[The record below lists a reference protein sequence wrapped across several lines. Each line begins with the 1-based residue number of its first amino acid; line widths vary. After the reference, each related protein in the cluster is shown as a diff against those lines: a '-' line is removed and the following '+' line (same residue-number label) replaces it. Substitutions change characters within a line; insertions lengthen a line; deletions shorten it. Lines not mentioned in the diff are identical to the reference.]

1 MAVGTAAAL
10 LPIKSI
16 TRKSTSD
23 KFIYQNGADQP
34 GPCTLKLS
42 ETIKGIQK
50 GKIADQFGWCVR
62 VEETTLA
69 EVKVDVPMNGEESV
83 EDTKTDVEKVDA
95 DAKVEEATSNEEPR
109 GGVKTN
115 EHAVID
121 EPRIEEQPRKE
132 ESTNEVIKADEK
144 KIVEEA
150 PIEEKTNGHVNLDE
164 AKTEETP
171 QVEEKTEAYVRVDET
186 KIIGKQTLLEKL
198 RGFVRVEETR
208 VDELLEVQ

>member
-50 GKIADQFGWCVR
+50 GKIEDTFGWCVK
-62 VEETTLA
+62 VEETKLP
-69 EVKVDVPMNGEESV
+69 VDVQVNGDESIK
-83 EDTKTDVEKVDA
+83 EPKLDVAMVDV
-95 DAKVEEATSNEEPR
+95 DAKVDDAKAHEEPQ
-109 GGVKTN
+109 VEAKTN
-115 EHAVID
+115 GIAVVD
-121 EPRIEEQPRKE
+121 APTVEEQPRV
-132 ESTNEVIKADEK
+132 NEKVDEVVPVDAPK
-144 KIVEEA
+144 PVEEA
-150 PIEEKTNGHVNLDE
+150 KIEEAKIEDVTIEDSKIEEVKIEE
-164 AKTEETP
+164 AKIEEETDG
-171 QVEEKTEAYVRVDET
+171 YVRVKEPAV
-186 KIIGKQTLLEKL
+186 IEKL
-198 RGFVRVEETR
+198 NGYVRVEESS